1 MTGQRYVVITTRFR
15 NEKKDNVTGVFTD
28 VLSPYM
34 VLDTAI
40 VQLDFEW
47 DHLTLSEKRKSMFVL
62 AFLAMDGEY
71 PFIDDTFLNSQ
82 GFDTLVDYTPLATRR
97 LKDD

>member
-1 MTGQRYVVITTRFR
+1 MTGQRYVVITTRFS
-15 NEKKDNVTGVFTD
+15 NEKKDNVTGVFTE

-40 VQLDFEW
+40 VQLDYAW
-47 DHLTLSEKRKSMFVL
+47 DHLTRAEKRKSKIEL
-62 AFLAMDGEY
+62 AYLAMDGED
-71 PFIDDTFLNSQ
+71 PVIDDTFLNTQ